1 MHKGTVILLVTH
13 LQSIIIMKSAQ
24 VTSRVCLV
32 QLKPGCQI
40 PSPSELMGKILI
52 KNKKSSNETQTHTKK
67 TQDAAST
74 ATNTQDN
81 QASSGKA
88 RSHFCVS

>member
-1 MHKGTVILLVTH
+1 MHKGTFILLVTH
-13 LQSIIIMKSAQ
+13 LQSIIIMKLAQ
-24 VTSRVCLV
+24 VTSRVYLV

-67 TQDAAST
+67 SQEAAST
-74 ATNTQDN
+74 ATSTQEN
-81 QASSGKA
+81 QASSGEA
-88 RSHFCVS
+88 RSHFCVF

>member
-1 MHKGTVILLVTH
+1 
-13 LQSIIIMKSAQ
+13 MKSAQ
-24 VTSRVCLV
+24 VTSRVSLV

-74 ATNTQDN
+74 ATSTQEN
-81 QASSGKA
+81 QACPGEA
-88 RSHFCVS
+88 QTHFCVS